1 MSDWHY
7 CENCDTEFKVISD
20 DLDEVAFCPF
30 CGEEITE
37 EGDEDRDI
45 EEWDE

>member
-20 DLDEVAFCPF
+20 ELDEVAFCPY
-30 CGEEITE
+30 CGEEIL
-37 EGDEDRDI
+37 DEDDEEDN

>member
-20 DLDEVAFCPF
+20 ALDEVAFCPY
-30 CGEEITE
+30 CGEEIIDDDNE
-37 EGDEDRDI
+37 EDI